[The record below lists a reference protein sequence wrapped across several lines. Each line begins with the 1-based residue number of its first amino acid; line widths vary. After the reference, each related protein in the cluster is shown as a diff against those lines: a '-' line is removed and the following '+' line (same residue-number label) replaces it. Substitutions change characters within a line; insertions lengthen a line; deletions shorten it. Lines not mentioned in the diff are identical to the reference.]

1 MVNALSDALRLDGIT
16 AEFKEVQA
24 AIDFFQIENGFP
36 NVDNGRLR
44 LGENDGGFCFDAFV
58 RVCYKRLQKRF
69 TVEFSVRRK
78 WHFVQVYKSVWHHV
92 SRQKLRQLFLENI
105 LVRLLASVKCDDMLA
120 RVQKNDGRVD
130 LIQRIHTLFDF
141 AEFNAVAANFDL
153 VVLAAKEDYVTVCG
167 KTPKVACLV
176 NATKSRMVDE
186 CGLCL
191 FFTVSVALCNAHTAD
206 IDFTLDFGWANFK
219 RFIQNINRL
228 VCKRVSVRDAL
239 PTRIYVYNREI
250 NGPNGSFGCAA
261 QTVDLGFREMFVNPC
276 GERNGNPVAAHE
288 DVFQFTIDVEF
299 IEAIDEKLHASRH

>member
-1 MVNALSDALRLDGIT
+1 MRYHIGGQ
-16 AEFKEVQA
+16 EF
-24 AIDFFQIENGFP
+24 
-36 NVDNGRLR
+36 
-44 LGENDGGFCFDAFV
+44 
-58 RVCYKRLQKRF
+58 
-69 TVEFSVRRK
+69 RK
-78 WHFVQVYKSVWHHV
+78 
-92 SRQKLRQLFLENI
+92 LFLEYI
-105 LVRLLASVKCDDMLA
+105 LVCLLACVKCDDMLA

-153 VVLAAKEDYVTVCG
+153 VVLAAKEDDVTICG
-167 KTPKVACLV
+167 ETPKVARLV
-176 NATKSRMVDE
+176 NATEFGMVDE

-191 FFTVSVALCNAHTAD
+191 FFTVSVALSNTDTTD

-219 RFIQNINRL
+219 RFIQNVDRL